1 MRKATL
7 SRQTAETQI
16 QLALNLDGQ
25 GRGKI
30 QTGMGFMDHMLTLLC
45 FHARMDLD
53 LTCRGDLEVDAH
65 HSAEDIGI
73 ALGQAL
79 AQAAG
84 DKRGIARYGQWLLPM
99 DEALV
104 LTALDLSGRAC
115 LGYALD
121 IPAQKV
127 GAFDTELVKE
137 FFLAF
142 TRWGGITLHL
152 RQLAGE
158 NSHHIIEAAFKGVGR
173 ALRQALAQDPAFQG
187 HAASSKGT
195 LV

>member
-84 DKRGIARYGQWLLPM
+84 DKKGIARYGQWLLPM

-187 HAASSKGT
+187 QAASSKGT

>member
-152 RQLAGE
+152 RLEYGANGHHEAEALYKAAAHAMQLAVFEKKGLL
-158 NSHHIIEAAFKGVGR
+158 STKGV
-173 ALRQALAQDPAFQG
+173 L
-187 HAASSKGT
+187 
-195 LV
+195 

>member
-84 DKRGIARYGQWLLPM
+84 DKKGIARYGQWLLPM

-173 ALRQALAQDPAFQG
+173 ALRQALSQDPAFQG
-187 HAASSKGT
+187 QAASSKGT

>member
-115 LGYALD
+115 LG
-121 IPAQKV
+121 
-127 GAFDTELVKE
+127 
-137 FFLAF
+137 
-142 TRWGGITLHL
+142 
-152 RQLAGE
+152 
-158 NSHHIIEAAFKGVGR
+158 
-173 ALRQALAQDPAFQG
+173 
-187 HAASSKGT
+187 
-195 LV
+195 

>member
-1 MRKATL
+1 
-7 SRQTAETQI
+7 
-16 QLALNLDGQ
+16 
-25 GRGKI
+25 
-30 QTGMGFMDHMLTLLC
+30 MGFMDHMLTLLC

-115 LGYALD
+115 PGLRPGH
-121 IPAQKV
+121 PRP
-127 GAFDTELVKE
+127 E
-137 FFLAF
+137 
-142 TRWGGITLHL
+142 GGRL
-152 RQLAGE
+152 RHRAGE
-158 NSHHIIEAAFKGVGR
+158 GVLPGLHPLGRHYPAPSPAGGGKQPSHHRSRLQGGGPGAAPPWP
-173 ALRQALAQDPAFQG
+173 DPAFG
-187 HAASSKGT
+187 RRLLKGT
-195 LV
+195 L

>member
-1 MRKATL
+1 MRQATL

-25 GRGKI
+25 GRCKI
-30 QTGMGFMDHMLTLLC
+30 QTGMGFLDHMLTLLC

-84 DKRGIARYGQWLLPM
+84 DKRGIARYGHFLLPM

-104 LTALDLSGRAC
+104 LIACDLSGRGC
-115 LGYALD
+115 LGWSVDL
-121 IPAQKV
+121 PAQRV
-127 GAFDTELVKE
+127 GDFDTELGKE

-142 TRWGGITLHL
+142 VRSCPITLHL

-187 HAASSKGT
+187 QAASSKGT